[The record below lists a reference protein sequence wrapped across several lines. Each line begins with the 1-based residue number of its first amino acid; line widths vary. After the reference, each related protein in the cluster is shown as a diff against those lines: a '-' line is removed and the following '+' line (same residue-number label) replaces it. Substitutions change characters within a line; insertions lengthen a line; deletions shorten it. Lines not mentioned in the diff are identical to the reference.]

1 MSFSLYLNFCS
12 YASCDAEQEPED
24 DEPEVEDR
32 SSRTGATPVKKDS
45 KLSYQKLNSSEAI
58 QANLTYRAY
67 HLQDEPYV
75 QSSLYID
82 EKDET
87 AKLPSSE
94 EASMARTDEQDVLR
108 SMMKRVHRVL
118 QRNQKLSKPWRQR
131 SGNGRSMHKLSGAV
145 TADISA
151 ISSFDES

>member
-1 MSFSLYLNFCS
+1 M
-12 YASCDAEQEPED
+12 
-24 DEPEVEDR
+24 
-32 SSRTGATPVKKDS
+32 KKDS

-87 AKLPSSE
+87 SKLSSSE
-94 EASMARTDEQDVLR
+94 EASITPTDEQDVLR

-118 QRNQKLSKPWRQR
+118 QRNQKLAKPWRQR
-131 SGNGRSMHKLSGAV
+131 SGNGRSMHSSGG
-145 TADISA
+145 T
-151 ISSFDES
+151 